1 MPIRAVLFDFF
12 GVISIPSYHAFL
24 EQHIQD
30 SVQISHAH
38 ELRRQHDL
46 GYISVDDY
54 LQEISSLTGTS
65 TDEVQH
71 NLRSRWV
78 PNEQLVAFMR
88 HELHGRYKLGLLSNA
103 AGDLHAL
110 VPEALTD
117 GLLDAVIVSAEVGMV
132 KPHPD
137 IFALACERVGVAPE
151 QAVMIDDIKENCDGA
166 KVAGLQA
173 IMYRSFPQCRND
185 LMAIIKN

>member
-12 GVISIPSYHAFL
+12 GVISVPSYHAFL
-24 EQHIQD
+24 EQRIHD
-30 SVQISHAH
+30 PVQISYAH

-54 LQEISSLTGTS
+54 LQEISSLTGAS
-65 TDEVQH
+65 ADEVQH

-132 KPHPD
+132 KPQPG
-137 IFALACERVGVAPE
+137 IFALACERLGVTPE

-166 KVAGLQA
+166 KAAGLQTV
-173 IMYRSFPQCRND
+173 MYRSFPQCRSELLTILIN
-185 LMAIIKN
+185 